1 MEREREVDME
11 RSIPREKDRASKR
24 EGVRESERKR

>member
-1 MEREREVDME
+1 ME

-24 EGVRESERKR
+24 EGARERARESGEREMKR